1 MALPP
6 VLLAGA
12 SITLEA
18 KLRAKLPDL
27 DWRVLNGAARAASA
41 DHAGT
46 AAVVVLGADVESGFR
61 MVNDVA
67 RSGARVVVVGPS
79 KDADLILRTLR
90 EGGKEFVLA
99 DDDESLARAI
109 RGQLRPLDGAA
120 ALGTVYSAFGAKGGV
135 GATTLAVNLAG
146 VLQRRGLRTCLVD
159 LNLNMGDVLAFLDLA
174 GGYSIS
180 DVVANMRRLDRD
192 LLDATLLKHGSGVRV
207 LSQSHRVEESDWLAA
222 SALAGLLHF
231 MRQHFDAV
239 VVDGLRSFD
248 DFSVAAVD
256 ASDQIL
262 LVLSQEVPA
271 VRDARRCVEL
281 FRRLGHAERL
291 RIVVNRFQRDVEI
304 APAVIAETVG
314 TPVAATIANDY
325 PTIVRAINRGV
336 LLIDDAPRA
345 TVTRDLEALAGALG
359 ASSAEASAPERRP
372 SLLKR
377 FFGKG
382 AA

>member
-1 MALPP
+1 
-6 VLLAGA
+6 
-12 SITLEA
+12 
-18 KLRAKLPDL
+18 
-27 DWRVLNGAARAASA
+27 
-41 DHAGT
+41 
-46 AAVVVLGADVESGFR
+46 
-61 MVNDVA
+61 
-67 RSGARVVVVGPS
+67 
-79 KDADLILRTLR
+79 
-90 EGGKEFVLA
+90 
-99 DDDESLARAI
+99 
-109 RGQLRPLDGAA
+109 
-120 ALGTVYSAFGAKGGV
+120 
-135 GATTLAVNLAG
+135 
-146 VLQRRGLRTCLVD
+146 
-159 LNLNMGDVLAFLDLA
+159 MGDVLAFLDLA

-222 SALAGLLHF
+222 SALEGLLHF
-231 MRQHFDAV
+231 LRQHFEAV

-291 RIVVNRFQRDVEI
+291 RVVVNRFQRDVEI
-304 APAVIAETVG
+304 APAVIAETIG
-314 TPVAATIANDY
+314 TPIAATIANDY

-359 ASSAEASAPERRP
+359 ASSEEASEPGRRP